1 MLSPRFHLMF
11 DPAVYAQMVRNK
23 RRMHMQYL
31 MAGERPVLYDYFA
44 LTAGPL
50 TLAQRLARGAP
61 A

>member
-1 MLSPRFHLMF
+1 MF